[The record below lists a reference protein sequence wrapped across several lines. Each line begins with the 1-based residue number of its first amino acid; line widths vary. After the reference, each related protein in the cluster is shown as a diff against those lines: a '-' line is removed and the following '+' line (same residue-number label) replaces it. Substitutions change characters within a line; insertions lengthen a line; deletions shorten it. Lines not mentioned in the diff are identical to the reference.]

1 MTRTRRKQLT
11 FARAFTLAGVDHPLP
26 AGAYEII
33 TDEELIEGLNFPVY
47 RRTATWIMARA
58 SSSGGKRWLRSIP
71 PRSPRPIRTPK
82 CDSVF
87 PEGNH
92 MVVWE
97 YRIVRAEAVEAF
109 EAALN

>member
-11 FARAFTLAGVDHPLP
+11 FARGFTLAGVDHPLP

-58 SSSGGKRWLRSIP
+58 SSSGA
-71 PRSPRPIRTPK
+71 
-82 CDSVF
+82 
-87 PEGNH
+87 EE
-92 MVVWE
+92 MV
-97 YRIVRAEAVEAF
+97 AVDP
-109 EAALN
+109 AALAAAHQNAKV